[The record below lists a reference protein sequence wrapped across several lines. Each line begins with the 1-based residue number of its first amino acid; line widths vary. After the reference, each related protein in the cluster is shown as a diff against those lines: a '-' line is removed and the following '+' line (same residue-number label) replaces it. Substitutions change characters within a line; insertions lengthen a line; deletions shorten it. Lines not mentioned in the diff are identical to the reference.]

1 MITSFLTPSIQSRY
15 THPPELRDEIASLVG
30 EYMLDV
36 PNFRTENKDW
46 LLRKIYEM
54 TEKQF
59 RVVRHLARMRSWDFF
74 MMVAMGPDRIHHGFW
89 KYFDPAHPKYE
100 PGSPHENAIKEY
112 YHYLDREIGE
122 LLALLD
128 DQTAVLVVSDHGAQ
142 AMEGG
147 ICINEWLMK
156 EGYLTLKEQPND
168 LVPLSKVEIDWERTK
183 AWGAGGYYGR
193 LFLNVQGREPQGVI
207 PAADYERT
215 RDELIAKLEAI
226 ADPGGRNIGT
236 WVFKPQDV
244 YREVKN
250 IPPDLIIYFGNLT
263 WRSVGSVGLGTVHTF
278 ENDIGPDDANH
289 AQDGLF
295 ILCDGTNGGGRRERR
310 NIMSIAPT
318 LLKLLGVPIPD
329 DMAHRI
335 T

>member
-1 MITSFLTPSIQSRY
+1 
-15 THPPELRDEIASLVG
+15 
-30 EYMLDV
+30 
-36 PNFRTENKDW
+36 
-46 LLRKIYEM
+46 
-54 TEKQF
+54 
-59 RVVRHLARMRSWDFF
+59 
-74 MMVAMGPDRIHHGFW
+74 
-89 KYFDPAHPKYE
+89 
-100 PGSPHENAIKEY
+100 
-112 YHYLDREIGE
+112 
-122 LLALLD
+122 
-128 DQTAVLVVSDHGAQ
+128 
-142 AMEGG
+142 
-147 ICINEWLMK
+147 
-156 EGYLTLKEQPND
+156 
-168 LVPLSKVEIDWERTK
+168 
-183 AWGAGGYYGR
+183 